1 MPAAHGA
8 CLRSA
13 RACVPDTCSAQPT
26 TRRHGSVTQL
36 PSGRSGCAGR
46 IVKSG
51 GLIRDIHAA
60 LSQLPVSPIIHIMSS
75 NRDLGLPT
83 GAGWILIGNRCG
95 PACARSTGPH
105 TRSGGPRADPG
116 LPRAQ
121 LRGRDVNLRAAA
133 HPPRRRCRSP
143 AAPTPD
149 GHRRSWPDIAHPSRR
164 RRPDACALRRHPVR
178 TRPRTSTTSRT
189 QSAQRTRIGRCTVSR
204 EPSTLPRRFRR
215 TPPPPSWIMTN
226 IHVREKLLRS
236 PTFCAGSPRA
246 TRISTVPLGCVA
258 VTTPHPLPAR
268 TRTGPGGRRRSR
280 SRQCTSEAES

>member
-1 MPAAHGA
+1 MDGEVDRPEGSSDLDSRAALATRCGHSVTMPAAHGA
-8 CLRSA
+8 RLRSA

-75 NRDLGLPT
+75 NRDSGLST

-95 PACARSTGPH
+95 PACARSAGPH
-105 TRSGGPRADPG
+105 TRSDGPRGDPG

-133 HPPRRRCRSP
+133 HPPRVG
-143 AAPTPD
+143 AA
-149 GHRRSWPDIAHPSRR
+149 HRRPRRPPTLMARYRARPSRR
-164 RRPDACALRRHPVR
+164 RRPDACALRRHPAK

-189 QSAQRTRIGRCTVSR
+189 QSAQRTRTGRCTVS
-204 EPSTLPRRFRR
+204 
-215 TPPPPSWIMTN
+215 
-226 IHVREKLLRS
+226 
-236 PTFCAGSPRA
+236 
-246 TRISTVPLGCVA
+246 
-258 VTTPHPLPAR
+258 
-268 TRTGPGGRRRSR
+268 
-280 SRQCTSEAES
+280 

>member
-1 MPAAHGA
+1 MDGEVDRPEGSADLDSRAALATRCGHSVTMPAAHGA
-8 CLRSA
+8 RLRSA

-75 NRDLGLPT
+75 NRDSGLPT

-95 PACARSTGPH
+95 PACARSAGPH
-105 TRSGGPRADPG
+105 TRSDGPRGDPG

-133 HPPRRRCRSP
+133 HPPRVG
-143 AAPTPD
+143 AA
-149 GHRRSWPDIAHPSRR
+149 HRRPRR
-164 RRPDACALRRHPVR
+164 RTATDAHGPISCIRVGGVAQTPALCDDTRRERARAQARHRVRNPRSALAPVAVLCHEI
-178 TRPRTSTTSRT
+178 RPR
-189 QSAQRTRIGRCTVSR
+189 C
-204 EPSTLPRRFRR
+204 P
-215 TPPPPSWIMTN
+215 
-226 IHVREKLLRS
+226 
-236 PTFCAGSPRA
+236 AGS
-246 TRISTVPLGCVA
+246 
-258 VTTPHPLPAR
+258 
-268 TRTGPGGRRRSR
+268 GGHLHHRHG
-280 SRQCTSEAES
+280 

>member
-1 MPAAHGA
+1 MAMDGEVDRPEGSADLDSRAALATRCGHSVTMPAAHGA

-13 RACVPDTCSAQPT
+13 QACVPDTRSAQPT

-46 IVKSG
+46 IVKCG

-83 GAGWILIGNRCG
+83 GAGWILIGNRLRSSLRTQRRPTHAVRRTPRG
-95 PACARSTGPH
+95 SWPPACTTARAGRQPA
-105 TRSGGPRADPG
+105 RGGPPTAVRYHS
-116 LPRAQ
+116 Q
-121 LRGRDVNLRAAA
+121 
-133 HPPRRRCRSP
+133 

-149 GHRRSWPDIAHPSRR
+149 GHRRSWPDIVHPSRR

-189 QSAQRTRIGRCTVSR
+189 QSAQRTRTGRCTVS
-204 EPSTLPRRFRR
+204 
-215 TPPPPSWIMTN
+215 
-226 IHVREKLLRS
+226 
-236 PTFCAGSPRA
+236 
-246 TRISTVPLGCVA
+246 
-258 VTTPHPLPAR
+258 
-268 TRTGPGGRRRSR
+268 
-280 SRQCTSEAES
+280 